1 MRGSREGIFINIW
14 RYKIGVKHTRVMAVC
29 SGKGGVGKTTL
40 VANVGLALAKFG
52 KDVTI
57 VDANFTT
64 PDLSFHFGTPMGT
77 PTLHHVL
84 AGEVDLKYALHV
96 HPSGLKVIPASL
108 SLADA
113 GKARRH
119 GFDKVVERLGGDF
132 VLVDSQA
139 GLGPDVVSVIQ
150 ASTEVLVVTNPE
162 WPAIT
167 DALKTILV
175 AKGQGKRITGVVLNR
190 ITNEKLEP
198 GLNGIEGVLD
208 ASIIGM
214 IPEDRVVR
222 ASIATR
228 NPAVISE
235 PHSEAAIAFRKLAAD
250 LAGIRYRP
258 PGPFTRKMKRLV
270 SRLLG

>member
-1 MRGSREGIFINIW
+1 M
-14 RYKIGVKHTRVMAVC
+14 
-29 SGKGGVGKTTL
+29 
-40 VANVGLALAKFG
+40 GLALAKFG
-52 KDVTI
+52 RDVTI

-64 PDLSFHFGTPMGT
+64 PDLSFHFGTPVGT

-113 GKARRH
+113 RKTRRH
-119 GFDKVVERLGGDF
+119 GFDKVVNRLGGDF

-139 GLGPDVVSVIQ
+139 GLGPDVTAVIQ
-150 ASTEVLVVTNPE
+150 ASDEVLVVTIPE

-175 AKGQGKRITGVVLNR
+175 AKSHERGITGVVLNR
-190 ITNEKLEP
+190 ITNEKVEP
-198 GLNGIEGVLD
+198 GLNGIEAVLD
-208 ASIIGM
+208 TGIIGM
-214 IPEDRVVR
+214 IPEDRAVKS
-222 ASIATR
+222 SIAAR

-235 PHSEAAIAFRKLAAD
+235 PHSEAAIAFKKLAAD
-250 LAGIRYRP
+250 IAGIRYRP
-258 PGPFTRKMKRLV
+258 PGPFTRKMKRLIV
-270 SRLLG
+270 RLFSA